1 MKFSTSIFGLFAI
14 AHTASAH
21 YIFNTL
27 IYGTQRSTDAV
38 RLAQNNSPVQPVTS
52 DNMRCNV
59 NPYPATAT
67 VNVSAGDAIGLELS
81 AAIFHQGPAAIY
93 LGAAPGDV
101 ADWDGSGQAWFKIAE
116 WGPTFN
122 PFTFTNLGLTQLM
135 TTIPENTP
143 SGQYLVRAEQ
153 IGLHNLPAEYYVGC
167 AQINVFNGGSG
178 NPSKVSIPGYIQPTD
193 PGVTANI
200 YNSPT
205 NYTIVQNSV

>member
-1 MKFSTSIFGLFAI
+1 MKFSTSLLGLVAI
-14 AHTASAH
+14 AQTASAH

-27 IYGTQRSTDAV
+27 IYGTQRSPAAV
-38 RLAQNNSPVQPVTS
+38 RLAQSNSPVKDATS
-52 DNMRCNV
+52 NDIRCNV
-59 NPYPATAT
+59 NPFPATAT

-93 LGAAPGDV
+93 LGSASGDA

-122 PFTFTNLGLTQLM
+122 PFTFTAVGLTQLM

-178 NPSKVSIPGYIQPTD
+178 NPSKIAIPGPEYIQPT
-193 PGVTANI
+193 
-200 YNSPT
+200 
-205 NYTIVQNSV
+205 